1 MRKHMALNNLNKL
14 MKMGFFKK
22 KTVLN
27 GIKEHIIMTKVTYH
41 YKPVITFKS

>member
-1 MRKHMALNNLNKL
+1 MALNNFNKL
-14 MKMGFFKK
+14 MKMGFKK
-22 KTVLN
+22 KKVLN